1 LKLNAIVAL
10 AAARSLASG
19 PCCIRIRPLGHTRK
33 NRTGSAKRTAGTYRA
48 TRVMLLTDN
57 PRVIVALCGIDPA
70 GWGAPMNKVIVVTA
84 ALSALVVAGC
94 ATRASEVAPTS
105 ISALEYSY
113 LGCQEARAELNS
125 ARQRE
130 FALTRKQ
137 NNAATAD
144 AAAVFLFAL
153 PLGSVFGADKEGEL
167 AQAKGEVLALDR
179 RVKMAC
185 TEEARAAAAPD
196 APPAAVPVA
205 DRGTAPAKSC
215 GAVRQPDGTVRL
227 VPC

>member
-1 LKLNAIVAL
+1 MHKV
-10 AAARSLASG
+10 
-19 PCCIRIRPLGHTRK
+19 TV
-33 NRTGSAKRTAGTYRA
+33 TA
-48 TRVMLLTDN
+48 
-57 PRVIVALCGIDPA
+57 
-70 GWGAPMNKVIVVTA
+70 A
-84 ALSALVVAGC
+84 ALSALVLAGC

-113 LGCQEARAELNS
+113 LGCQDARSELNS

-179 RVKMAC
+179 RTKMAC
-185 TEEARAAAAPD
+185 TEEARAAAAPE
-196 APPAAVPVA
+196 APPATLPVA
-205 DRGTAPAKSC
+205 DRAVAPTKSC
-215 GAVRQPDGTVRL
+215 GAVRQANGTVKL